1 MDDSYGVSDNSF
13 QEVMK
18 MLKLV
23 QTLDE
28 KGNEE
33 DAIIELPDSTWG
45 AFEIKLG
52 ANQIDKAAEDLLKIE
67 AIMEKEGD
75 RPPSLLCVIC
85 GLSNAAYRRPDGVYV
100 VPITALREQ
109 TIILCVSYKYFRFH
123 TWYRRYI
130 QHLNELHET

>member
-18 MLKLV
+18 MLKPV

-28 KGNEE
+28 KGNEV

-52 ANQIDKAAEDLLKIE
+52 ANQIDKAAEDLLHPCNRHAWIVFIL
-67 AIMEKEGD
+67 AQ
-75 RPPSLLCVIC
+75 
-85 GLSNAAYRRPDGVYV
+85 
-100 VPITALREQ
+100 Q
-109 TIILCVSYKYFRFH
+109 TK
-123 TWYRRYI
+123 
-130 QHLNELHET
+130 

>member
-1 MDDSYGVSDNSF
+1 
-13 QEVMK
+13 
-18 MLKLV
+18 
-23 QTLDE
+23 
-28 KGNEE
+28 
-33 DAIIELPDSTWG
+33 LPDSTWG

-100 VPITALREQ
+100 VPITALRE
-109 TIILCVSYKYFRFH
+109 
-123 TWYRRYI
+123 
-130 QHLNELHET
+130 